1 MKKSKDFMKCLAY
14 IATIFAFV
22 ASAYFICV
30 VLTNLSS
37 YQQVEEAFLSQMQGS
52 FGDLLAGTVGI
63 CLSFASTLFLFVT
76 FREQRKQFDEN
87 KFDTNKERFEN
98 TFFNLLSMFYQ
109 VRETVNKDISIC
121 TNGQMKSIKE
131 FYDGFKDKYLQQ
143 NNSEGSREIAEY
155 LNKKNINTVELEKI
169 NEYLRNLYESYIQEK
184 MCSIGYYYRYVFNM
198 INFVIDQ
205 WKGSEEDISK
215 YLNFIQAQMSNE
227 ELALIFYDVIS
238 HYGLDKN
245 YTYKFKDKID
255 EYGFLEN
262 IAPRV
267 LLDRS
272 HHIVFSKTK
281 FKFLNRDEKN
291 RKKS

>member
-1 MKKSKDFMKCLAY
+1 MKKSKDFMKCFAY
-14 IATIFAFV
+14 IATIFAFI
-22 ASAYFICV
+22 ASAYFIHIA
-30 VLTNLSS
+30 LTDLSS

-76 FREQRKQFDEN
+76 FREQREQFKES
-87 KFDTNKERFEN
+87 KFDANKERFES
-98 TFFNLLSMFYQ
+98 TFFNLLSMLYQ
-109 VRETVNKDISIC
+109 VRETVNKEITTC

-131 FYDGFKDKYLQQ
+131 FYDGFKNKYLQQ
-143 NNSEGSREIAEY
+143 NNSEEGREIARY
-155 LNKKNINTVELEKI
+155 LNKKSINTVELERI
-169 NEYLRNLYESYIQEK
+169 NEYLGYLYESYIQQK
-184 MCSIGYYYRYVFNM
+184 KCNIGYYFRYVFNM
-198 INFVIDQ
+198 INFVIEQ
-205 WKGSEEDISK
+205 WKDSEEDISK

-262 IAPRV
+262 IDSRV

-291 RKKS
+291 KKKS